1 VAERPLRHGLQG
13 SFLHPH
19 SWPLRWRLT
28 AVLAGTTCIILAG
41 FALVVGRLASN
52 RLHSDF
58 ENDLMSS
65 ARAVA
70 AQIPASK
77 VPGFHVRLP
86 EDFSTAII
94 RVVYYNGRLVD
105 PGAASPHRAPSLG
118 RPVPGVTE
126 HGNYDVATVRVPPA
140 SIPTGFPSLAEFVQY
155 ARSTDSV
162 DATIGRLWL
171 FLITGAVSGT
181 IIAALAGYF
190 LAGRTLRP
198 ISTLTAAARRI
209 GATRDPSFRIPE
221 PEAEDEVAELARTL
235 DKMLREL
242 DAARAETNQM
252 VQAQRDFVADA
263 SHELR
268 TPLTSILANLE
279 LLQARLEEAAYDP
292 ESEEALEGAL
302 ASSRRMRRL
311 VSDLLLL
318 ARADA
323 GRIATRRECDLTE
336 IAAAAMGEVGALVG
350 GHKLRYEADGAVPV
364 EGNPDELH
372 RMVANLLENGVRHTP
387 AGTEIHV
394 SVSRAGGEAVL
405 EVADDGPG
413 LPEEL
418 GDQLFKRFV
427 RGSGPADTSADGG
440 AGLGLAIVKAV
451 ATAHGGDVEAGRSSS
466 GGARFIVALPLLREP
481 GGDSC
486 DEGPKPNGGARS
498 AEPAGAS

>member
-1 VAERPLRHGLQG
+1 VPDRAAQRGLRG

-28 AVLAGTTCIILAG
+28 AVLAGTTCLILVA

-58 ENDLMSS
+58 DTELKSNATKIAAHVPKLSLGGHLPRALTQDPS
-65 ARAVA
+65 ARTCIVFRN
-70 AQIPASK
+70 
-77 VPGFHVRLP
+77 GLP
-86 EDFSTAII
+86 
-94 RVVYYNGRLVD
+94 L
-105 PGAASPHRAPSLG
+105 APSNQRCFG
-118 RPVPGVTE
+118 PVRRGITSRDGFEVAEVRAGQVTSRFI
-126 HGNYDVATVRVPPA
+126 GTQP
-140 SIPTGFPSLAEFVQY
+140 IFVQY
-155 ARSTDSV
+155 ARSTHSV

-171 FLITGAVSGT
+171 FLVTGAISGAVL
-181 IIAALAGYF
+181 AALAGYA

-279 LLQARLEEAAYDP
+279 LLQARLEEAAYDR
-292 ESEEALEGAL
+292 ETAQALEGAL

-323 GRIATRRECDLTE
+323 GRIAARRECDLTE
-336 IAAAAMGEVGALVG
+336 IAAAAISEVGAIVD
-350 GHKLRYEADGAVPV
+350 GHKLRYEADGPVRV

-372 RMVANLLENGVRHTP
+372 RMVANLLENGLRHTP
-387 AGTEIHV
+387 AGTEV
-394 SVSRAGGEAVL
+394 ALSVRRDDGEAIL
-405 EVADDGPG
+405 EVTDDGPG

-418 GDQLFKRFV
+418 GDQLFARFV

-451 ATAHGGDVEAGRSSS
+451 ATAHGGDVTAGRSAA
-466 GGARFIVALPLLREP
+466 GGARFTVELPLLRGP
-481 GGDSC
+481 GDGFGD
-486 DEGPKPNGGARS
+486 GPPQPNGAGQAVRATARTS
-498 AEPAGAS
+498 

>member
-1 VAERPLRHGLQG
+1 VAEGARRRGLRD

-28 AVLAGTTCIILAG
+28 AVLAGTTCLILVG

-52 RLHSDF
+52 RLHNDF
-58 ENDLMSS
+58 DTDLKTS
-65 ARAVA
+65 AKALA
-70 AQIPASK
+70 ARVPSHLNFGSPLPRSLTEAPAARTCI
-77 VPGFHVRLP
+77 VLANGTPLEANERHCFGPVQRGFTRFG
-86 EDFSTAII
+86 E
-94 RVVYYNGRLVD
+94 Y
-105 PGAASPHRAPSLG
+105 
-118 RPVPGVTE
+118 E
-126 HGNYDVATVRVPPA
+126 VATVRAPVDLPLPNGA
-140 SIPTGFPSLAEFVQY
+140 STPIFLQY
-155 ARSTDSV
+155 ARSTQSV
-162 DATIGRLWL
+162 NATVGRLWL
-171 FLITGAVSGT
+171 FLIAGAISGT
-181 IIAALAGYF
+181 VLAALLGYA

-279 LLQARLEEAAYDP
+279 LLQDRLEAGAHDDEDQEML
-292 ESEEALEGAL
+292 ESAL

-323 GRIATRRECDLTE
+323 GRIATRRECDLAE
-336 IAAAAMGEVGALVG
+336 IAAAAMAEVGAVAD

-372 RMVANLLENGVRHTP
+372 RMVANLLENGLRHTP
-387 AGTEIHV
+387 PGSEISLSVRRRDGT
-394 SVSRAGGEAVL
+394 AQL

-413 LPEEL
+413 LPEEFR
-418 GDQLFKRFV
+418 DQLFARFV

-451 ATAHGGDVEAGRSSS
+451 ATAHGGDVEAGRSPS
-466 GGARFIVALPLLREP
+466 GGARFTVELPLLPPTPHRERDP
-481 GGDSC
+481 G
-486 DEGPKPNGGARS
+486 ERQNGKDRAVERARS
-498 AEPAGAS
+498 S

>member
-1 VAERPLRHGLQG
+1 MAEGNRGRGLRG

-28 AVLAGTTCIILAG
+28 AVLAGTTCLILVG

-58 ENDLMSS
+58 DNDLKTS
-65 ARAVA
+65 AQSVA
-70 AQIPASK
+70 AQVPASHAL
-77 VPGFHVRLP
+77 PGFRVQPP

-94 RVVYYNGRLVD
+94 RIVD
-105 PGAASPHRAPSLG
+105 YTGHLLGADAESPRNAPYLG
-118 RPVPGVTE
+118 QPHLGVTTRGPFEIWTTQVPGTGSFE
-126 HGNYDVATVRVPPA
+126 
-140 SIPTGFPSLAEFVQY
+140 SGFPRLTEYVQY
-155 ARSTDSV
+155 ARSTDSL

-171 FLITGAVSGT
+171 FLITGAIAGT
-181 IIAALAGYF
+181 IVAALAGYA
-190 LAGRTLRP
+190 LAGRALRP

-279 LLQARLEEAAYDP
+279 LLQERLRDRTSDAEDEEMVD
-292 ESEEALEGAL
+292 SAL

-323 GRIATRRECDLTE
+323 GRIATRRECDLAE
-336 IAAAAMGEVGALVG
+336 IAAAAVAEVGAVSNR
-350 GHKLRYEADGAVPV
+350 HKLRYQADGAVPV

-372 RMVANLLENGVRHTP
+372 RMVANLVENGVRHTP
-387 AGTEIHV
+387 AGTEIDLTV
-394 SVSRAGGEAVL
+394 RRRNGSALL
-405 EVADDGPG
+405 EVVDDGPG
-413 LPEEL
+413 LPEDL
-418 GDQLFKRFV
+418 GDQLFARFV
-427 RGSGPADTSADGG
+427 RGSGPADTSADAG

-451 ATAHGGDVEAGRSSS
+451 ATAHGGRVEAGPSPS
-466 GGARFIVALPLLREP
+466 GGARFTVELPLLREARRDDP
-481 GGDSC
+481 RGRQNGGDR
-486 DEGPKPNGGARS
+486 A
-498 AEPAGAS
+498 AEPAQSS

>member
-1 VAERPLRHGLQG
+1 MADAARRRVLRG

-28 AVLAGTTCIILAG
+28 AVLAGTTCLILVG

-58 ENDLMSS
+58 DTDLKSS
-65 ARAVA
+65 ATRIA
-70 AQIPASK
+70 AR
-77 VPGFHVRLP
+77 VPRSVNFGYTLP
-86 EDFSTAII
+86 KALTEA
-94 RVVYYNGRLVD
+94 
-105 PGAASPHRAPSLG
+105 PGARTCIVLSNGAPVLLSDRHCFGPVHRGFTRFGAY
-118 RPVPGVTE
+118 E
-126 HGNYDVATVRVPPA
+126 VATVR
-140 SIPTGFPSLAEFVQY
+140 IPGRLALPGGATAPIFLQY
-155 ARSTDSV
+155 ARTTDSV
-162 DATIGRLWL
+162 DATVGRLWL
-171 FLITGAVSGT
+171 FLIAGGVAGT
-181 IIAALAGYF
+181 ILAALAGYA

-242 DAARAETNQM
+242 DAARAETTQM

-279 LLQARLEEAAYDP
+279 LLQARLESRAHDHEEGEMV
-292 ESEEALEGAL
+292 ESAL

-323 GRIATRRECDLTE
+323 GRIATRRECDLAE
-336 IAAAAMGEVGALVG
+336 IAAAAMAEVGAVAD
-350 GHKLRYEADGAVPV
+350 GHELRYEADGAVPV

-372 RMVANLLENGVRHTP
+372 RMVANLLENGLRHTP
-387 AGTEIHV
+387 AGTEISL
-394 SVSRAGGEAVL
+394 SVRRRDGEAVL
-405 EVADDGPG
+405 EVTDDGPG
-413 LPEEL
+413 VPEEL
-418 GDQLFKRFV
+418 GAQLFSRFV
-427 RGSGPADTSADGG
+427 RGSGPADTSADAG

-451 ATAHGGDVEAGRSSS
+451 ATAHGGGVEAGRSST
-466 GGARFIVALPLLREP
+466 GGARFTVEIPLLR
-481 GGDSC
+481 GGGAPPDPSQQ
-486 DEGPKPNGGARS
+486 PNGAPRATQPARS
-498 AEPAGAS
+498 S

>member
-1 VAERPLRHGLQG
+1 MADRGRVLRG

-19 SWPLRWRLT
+19 GWPLRWRLT
-28 AVLAGTTCIILAG
+28 AVLAGTTCLILVG

-58 ENDLMSS
+58 DTELKSNATKIAAHVPRLSLGGHLPRALTDAPG
-65 ARAVA
+65 ARTCIVLRNG
-70 AQIPASK
+70 IPLGASDQHCF
-77 VPGFHVRLP
+77 GHVRLGITTN
-86 EDFSTAII
+86 DGSA
-94 RVVYYNGRLVD
+94 
-105 PGAASPHRAPSLG
+105 
-118 RPVPGVTE
+118 
-126 HGNYDVATVRVPPA
+126 VATVRAGTVTTRFGATAP
-140 SIPTGFPSLAEFVQY
+140 IFVQY

-162 DATIGRLWL
+162 DATVGRLWL
-171 FLITGAVSGT
+171 FLIAGAVAGT
-181 IIAALAGYF
+181 ILAALAGYA

-235 DKMLREL
+235 DTMLREL
-242 DAARAETNQM
+242 DAARAETTQM

-268 TPLTSILANLE
+268 TPLTSMLANLE
-279 LLQARLEEAAYDP
+279 LLQARLESRAHDD
-292 ESEEALEGAL
+292 EEREMVEGAL

-323 GRIATRRECDLTE
+323 GRIATRRECDLAE
-336 IAAAAMGEVGALVG
+336 IAAAALAEVGAVADA
-350 GHKLRYEADGAVPV
+350 HELRYEANGAVPV
-364 EGNPDELH
+364 DGNPDELH
-372 RMVANLLENGVRHTP
+372 RMVANLLENGLRHTP
-387 AGTEIHV
+387 VGTEITL
-394 SVSRAGGEAVL
+394 SVRRRDGDAVL

-418 GDQLFKRFV
+418 GDQLFARFV
-427 RGSGPADTSADGG
+427 RGSGPADTSADAG

-451 ATAHGGDVEAGRSSS
+451 ATAHGGEVEAGRSSS
-466 GGARFIVALPLLREP
+466 GGARFTVEIPLLGR
-481 GGDSC
+481 GGDAPPDPS
-486 DEGPKPNGGARS
+486 PRPNGGTRAAQPARS
-498 AEPAGAS
+498 S

>member
-1 VAERPLRHGLQG
+1 
-13 SFLHPH
+13 
-19 SWPLRWRLT
+19 
-28 AVLAGTTCIILAG
+28 VLAGTTCIILAG

-58 ENDLMSS
+58 ETDLKSS
-65 ARAVA
+65 ATKIA
-70 AQIPASK
+70 AR
-77 VPGFHVRLP
+77 VPGPDLNFDSRLP
-86 EDFSTAII
+86 RALTEAAGARTCIVLANGYPIGDSEPHCFG
-94 RVVYYNGRLVD
+94 RVHRGFTDYGGYEVV
-105 PGAASPHRAPSLG
+105 SVRAPANISLPNG
-118 RPVPGVTE
+118 ASVPV
-126 HGNYDVATVRVPPA
+126 
-140 SIPTGFPSLAEFVQY
+140 FVQY

-171 FLITGAVSGT
+171 FLIAGAISGT
-181 IIAALAGYF
+181 ILAALAGYF

-279 LLQARLEEAAYDP
+279 LLQARLESDQYDR
-292 ESEEALEGAL
+292 ESEEVLENAL

-323 GRIATRRECDLTE
+323 GRIAPRRECDLAE
-336 IAAAAMGEVGALVG
+336 IAAAAMAEVGAMVD
-350 GHKLRYEADGAVPV
+350 GHKLRYAADGAVPV
-364 EGNPDELH
+364 EGNADELH
-372 RMVANLLENGVRHTP
+372 RMVANLLENGLRHTP
-387 AGTEIHV
+387 AGTEISL
-394 SVSRAGGEAVL
+394 SVRRENGDAIL
-405 EVADDGPG
+405 EVTDDGPG

-418 GDQLFKRFV
+418 GDQLFARFV

-451 ATAHGGDVEAGRSSS
+451 ATAHGGDVKAGRSPA
-466 GGARFIVALPLLREP
+466 GGARFVVELPLLRGSEGDPPDAAPEP
-481 GGDSC
+481 SGD
-486 DEGPKPNGGARS
+486 ARRPQ
-498 AEPAGAS
+498 PASQAS